1 MAFSRRKK
9 ARGPYDKIVKHAQE
23 FLRQE
28 LAPIRADQ
36 QAVMAQN
43 EKITEYVRQIWSS
56 VAQRPAEKG
65 QG

>member
-1 MAFSRRKK
+1 MAFSRKKK
-9 ARGPYDKIVKHAQE
+9 ARGAYDKIVKHAQD

-36 QAVMAQN
+36 QDIMAQN
-43 EKITEYVRQIWSS
+43 EKLTEYVRQIWHS
-56 VAQRPAEKG
+56 VVERPTDKG

>member
-1 MAFSRRKK
+1 MAVIRRKK

-36 QAVMAQN
+36 QVIMAQN
-43 EKITEYVRQIWSS
+43 EKIAEYTRQIWKS
-56 VAQRPAEKG
+56 VADRPDDKG

>member
-1 MAFSRRKK
+1 MAFSHKKK
-9 ARGPYDKIVKHAQE
+9 ARGPYDKIVKHAQD

-36 QAVMAQN
+36 QEIMAQN
-43 EKITEYVRQIWSS
+43 EKLTEYVRQIWHS
-56 VAQRPAEKG
+56 VSERPPDKG